1 MSLTNKVEQF
11 NNDSDL
17 VHAFAHGDKGTVIQ
31 TEGGPVPSMAR
42 LADGIQ
48 TRLNETIDQQR
59 VLEQRLAANSGAT
72 LVKTS
77 SGRTVQEDLN
87 AKASR
92 NGDTAQDFYAR
103 NFQTGGT
110 NNLTIAGGAN
120 PVAPTLTAAGAG
132 TDISIG
138 MVAKGGGRTTFHNA
152 AGQHLQVGGYS
163 AAQVMT
169 SNVRVYG
176 GPDGANPTFIAEGVA
191 ENAGIDFTAKGTG
204 TFVYRSNGGIQFVVG
219 NVAASVNYLRASGAG
234 TGGGAVLTAEG
245 TDTNVSMN
253 LRTKG
258 TGSIALQPGG
268 RGTLLVYATAN
279 SVNHF
284 EMVPNVTGSPPILR
298 AAGSDTNVSMRVD
311 SKGTG
316 SIDLRTG
323 GSTSFLVDGVASSV
337 NYIATTPSVAGTSP
351 RFTSTGSDTNV
362 NMLLACKGSGQ
373 LFIDTPGVNLR
384 GAAGSTERRLSFVTT
399 TGNNYLYARDSDGVV
414 GLYDVPGN
422 CSPWY
427 YTPATKTLTL
437 GNASAVRIANRQETD
452 LDALLGSCFFGF
464 AGTATG
470 APAATGGYDAVGL
483 QMSGAGQRTQLVLAG
498 EADGLMLRTDDT
510 PDGQNG
516 WGTWRKVWD
525 SSTLTKLSQLQND
538 LPQSSVSGNW
548 VPLADTNAT
557 TAVAEVGFYNIFS
570 QFPEYDEFRL
580 VFENAKNAVVADAV
594 MGVRVSTNG
603 TSAVTSTTYFNG
615 VDGVHLSNSMWAIT
629 SSYVQSGAYEFLLP
643 RVRDIAVSFWA
654 AGTKADSSRLGV
666 DRMGGSTLSSNLTLT
681 GIGFVFNGTTGTGR
695 FRVFGRKYA

>member
-31 TEGGPVPSMAR
+31 TEGGSVPSMAR

-72 LVKTS
+72 LVKVS
-77 SGRTVQEDLN
+77 SGRTVQQELN
-87 AKASR
+87 GKANI
-92 NGDTAQDFYAR
+92 NGSSAQDFNTKTLYAAGNIYANAE
-103 NFQTGGT
+103 NFLQLSGKAVGAPTITVGGT
-110 NNLTIAGGAN
+110 DTDVGMYL
-120 PVAPTLTAAGAG
+120 G
-132 TDISIG
+132 T
-138 MVAKGGGRTTFHNA
+138 KGGGRFDFRNA
-152 AGQHLQVGGYS
+152 AGQHLQVGGFN
-163 AAQVMT
+163 AANPVVNST
-169 SNVRVYG
+169 RIYG
-176 GPDGANPTFIAEGVA
+176 GLAGGNPTFIAEGADANV
-191 ENAGIDFTAKGTG
+191 GIDFGAKGAGDFFFRSNGGVQFQIRGPFTAVNNFAAYGAAAGGRPTLEARGTDTDVGLAYNAKGTG
-204 TFVYRSNGGIQFVVG
+204 DHLF
-219 NVAASVNYLRASGAG
+219 ASGGRTGFQVAG
-234 TGGGAVLTAEG
+234 
-245 TDTNVSMN
+245 
-253 LRTKG
+253 
-258 TGSIALQPGG
+258 
-268 RGTLLVYATAN
+268 TAN
-279 SVNHF
+279 SVNY
-284 EMVPNVTGSPPILR
+284 I
-298 AAGSDTNVSMRVD
+298 
-311 SKGTG
+311 
-316 SIDLRTG
+316 
-323 GSTSFLVDGVASSV
+323 VA
-337 NYIATTPSVAGTSP
+337 TPSAAGTSP
-351 RFTSTGSDTNV
+351 RFATAGSDVNV
-362 NMLLACKGSGQ
+362 HMILAFKGTGQ
-373 LFIDTPGVNLR
+373 LFVDGALNLR
-384 GAAGSTERRLSFVTT
+384 GANGSTERRLAFATT

-422 CSPWY
+422 VSPWF

-437 GNASAVRIANRQETD
+437 GSGGVMSAQNLIIANRQETD
-452 LDALLGSCFFGF
+452 LDSLTGSRFFGF

-483 QMSGAGQRTQLVLAG
+483 QMAGAGQRTQIVLAG
-498 EADGLMLRTDDT
+498 EADGLMVRTDDSA
-510 PDGQNG
+510 DNAGNN
-516 WGTWRKVWD
+516 WGTWRKLWD